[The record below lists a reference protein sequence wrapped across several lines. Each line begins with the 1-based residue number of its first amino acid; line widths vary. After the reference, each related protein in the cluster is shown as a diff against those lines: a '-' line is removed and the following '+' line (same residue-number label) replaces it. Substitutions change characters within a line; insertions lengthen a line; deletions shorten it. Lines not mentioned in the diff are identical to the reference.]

1 MRLTLQNKEFGKES
15 NIDNPLFW
23 DEQVFPE
30 KENFAIMHSEE
41 IVKKYVPAKTRKRT
55 SFEEII
61 YRESNFAVL
70 RYLMSHLDLRRINKV
85 LLSYSHDFSSK
96 NLIKNVK
103 FVTKL
108 NNIRAVVDLK
118 RVNENRNLIEYFA
131 AINEILP
138 GMGIYF
144 GCVETHRQRNRRI
157 RSEHWNIAA
166 FLIIMY
172 EFVFHRVI
180 PKIGLFRNWYLRVSG
195 GKIPVLSLGETLGRL
210 VYAGFDVI
218 EYKSI
223 RNLTYFVVM
232 KTRPP
237 AVDRHPMG
245 FFNRIRKTGENGKTY
260 SIIGLRTR
268 HIFSEYLD
276 DHVLKLNGRAGEANV
291 KVWDFRYNVLGRMLY
306 GEWRT
311 VLLSTMQAMV
321 NMMAGTLETIRE
333 IRLLPEIE
341 QEDIFFIK
349 ESLGKEG
356 KPIRIYKFRTMVK
369 NADKMD
375 NIIAQYD
382 SYGNP
387 IKDPRITPLGR
398 FMRKVWID
406 ELPQLFSILKGDIKL
421 VGIRPMRESDWERYP
436 EDLKEKALKFKPG
449 LMGVQYA
456 TLRKEDFQ
464 EHIKFFHTY
473 LDMKIDRPFL
483 TDLYFFFR
491 ILYYIFFKGVRS
503 D

>member
-1 MRLTLQNKEFGKES
+1 MRVSLQKDDLKGVK

-23 DEQVFPE
+23 DDTVFPE
-30 KENFAIMHSEE
+30 KEEFAIMPSEE

-55 SFEEII
+55 SFEELI

-85 LLSYSHDFSSK
+85 LLSYSHDLSSR
-96 NLIKNVK
+96 NLVKNVS

-118 RVNENRNLIEYFA
+118 RVNENRNLEEYFA
-131 AINEILP
+131 AINAILP

-157 RSEHWNIAA
+157 RNEHKKIIAT
-166 FLIIMY
+166 LIILY
-172 EFVFHRVI
+172 EFLFHRVI
-180 PKIGLFRNWYLRVSG
+180 PKIGLFRNWYLRKSG

-218 EYKSI
+218 EYKTI

-232 KTRPP
+232 KTRQP
-237 AVDRHPMG
+237 AKDPHPMG
-245 FFNRIRKTGENGKTY
+245 FFNRIQKTGKDGRVYHTFG
-260 SIIGLRTR
+260 IRTR
-268 HIFSEYLD
+268 HIYSEYLP
-276 DHVLKLNGRAGEANV
+276 DHVLKLNGRAGEKNV
-291 KVWDFRYNVLGRMLY
+291 KVLDFRYNLLGRVLY
-306 GEWRT
+306 GDWRSRL
-311 VLLSTMQAMV
+311 V
-321 NMMAGTLETIRE
+321 TLTRSWAQSIVEALRE
-333 IRLLPEIE
+333 IQLFPRIE
-341 QEDIFFIK
+341 PEDIFYIK
-349 ESLGKEG
+349 ESLGKDG
-356 KPIRIYKFRTMVK
+356 KPIRIYKLRTMVK
-369 NADKMD
+369 NADQMD
-375 NIIAQYD
+375 DVIVQYD

-387 IKDPRITPLGR
+387 VKDPRITPLGR
-398 FMRKVWID
+398 FLRKVWID
-406 ELPQLFSILKGDIKL
+406 ELPQLFSIIKGDIKI
-421 VGIRPMRESDWERYP
+421 VGIRPMRECDWRRYP
-436 EDLKEKALKFKPG
+436 TDLKEKALQYKPG

-464 EHIKFFHTY
+464 EHIRFFHDY
-473 LDMKIDRPFL
+473 LDRKARRPFL

-503 D
+503 E

>member
-1 MRLTLQNKEFGKES
+1 MRVTLQKEERETTKI
-15 NIDNPLFW
+15 NNPLFW
-23 DEQVFPE
+23 DESVFPE
-30 KENFAIMHSEE
+30 KGNFTIMHSEE

-55 SFEEII
+55 SFEEHI

-103 FVTKL
+103 FVTQL
-108 NNIRAVVDLK
+108 NNIHAVVDLK
-118 RVNENRNLIEYFA
+118 KVNENRNLRDYFA

-138 GMGIYF
+138 GRGIYF

-157 RSEHWNIAA
+157 QNEHRKIAA
-166 FLIIMY
+166 FLIILY

-180 PKIGLFRNWYLRVSG
+180 PKISLFRNWYLQVSG

-210 VYAGFDVI
+210 VYAGFDII

-245 FFNRIRKTGENGKTY
+245 FFNKIRKTGKNGRTY
-260 SIIGLRTR
+260 NIIGLRTR

-291 KVWDFRYNVLGRMLY
+291 KVWDFRYNVLGRILY

-311 VLLSTMQAMV
+311 AVFSTLQAMA
-321 NMMAGTLETIRE
+321 NMMVGALETLRE
-333 IRLLPEIE
+333 IRLLPRLEL
-341 QEDIFFIK
+341 EDIFFIK
-349 ESLGKEG
+349 YSLGKGG

-375 NIIAQYD
+375 NLIVQYD

-387 IKDPRITPLGR
+387 IKDPRITSLGR

-436 EDLKEKALKFKPG
+436 KELKERALQFKPG

-456 TLRKEDFQ
+456 TLRQENFE
-464 EHIKFFHTY
+464 EHIRFFHKY
-473 LDMKIDRPFL
+473 LDMKERRPFL
-483 TDLYFFFR
+483 TDFYFFFR